1 VAIDN
6 FFAKFAPD
14 DQPEQRLEPGFG
26 SGANAQA
33 QSFDDLTPTTEPMPM
48 STPTPDDPT
57 QSTRNDSF
65 EPEAPAIDT
74 LLVGASTDTVAQRD
88 FGSSLGMRV
97 ERLTKKR
104 SLRLLTL
111 LISTG
116 VPALIMVILSGFGI
130 WSWRSGR
137 LDQYGYQASE
147 FLHTSAVNI
156 GLTIDGV
163 QLSGRFHTD
172 IADVQEAIGA
182 HQGAAILSIDPLQ
195 IKKRLETL
203 PWVES
208 AKVERILPSQ
218 LSVSLTERKPIAIWQ
233 NNGLHRLIDRNGV
246 EIVGASIEPFAGYL
260 PVVTGRDAP
269 EHASELIAILTHEPQ
284 LYEQTLA
291 ATRVGN
297 RRWDLTL
304 IGDVIVMLP
313 DTDVD
318 RAWSILAEAQRRGR
332 LLDRAI
338 NRVDLRAS
346 DRIVVTATDPE
357 NAEQAGFNV
366 TDLSNADAS
375 SLTDA

>member
-1 VAIDN
+1 MAIDN

-14 DQPEQRLEPGFG
+14 DQSAPKREPGFG
-26 SGANAQA
+26 ASTPAETP
-33 QSFDDLTPTTEPMPM
+33 SFDALTPGNNSAPGAIEGTEAETTETTGQPS
-48 STPTPDDPT
+48 STA
-57 QSTRNDSF
+57 
-65 EPEAPAIDT
+65 ET
-74 LLVGASTDTVAQRD
+74 LLVRGPSDTVAMRD
-88 FGSSLGMRV
+88 FGSSLGLRV

-104 SLRLLTL
+104 SMRLAALI
-111 LISTG
+111 ISTG
-116 VPALIMVILSGFGI
+116 VPTLLLLMMSGLGL

-137 LDQYGYQASE
+137 LDQFGFHAGE

-156 GLTIDGV
+156 GLTIKDV
-163 QLSGRFHTD
+163 HLSGRVHTD
-172 IADVQEAIGA
+172 VADVQEAIGA
-182 HQGAAILSIDPLQ
+182 HEGAAILSIDPLQ

-208 AKVERILPSQ
+208 AKVERILPSR
-218 LSVSLTERKPIAIWQ
+218 LSVSLTERQPIAIWQ
-233 NNGLHRLIDRNGV
+233 SNGLHRLIDRNGV

-260 PVVTGRDAP
+260 PVVTGLGAP
-269 EHASELIAILTHEPQ
+269 EHANELIAVLVNEPQ

-304 IGDVIVMLP
+304 IGDVVVMLP
-313 DTDVD
+313 DSDLA

-357 NAEQAGFNV
+357 RAEQAGFDA
-366 TDLSNADAS
+366 TDWPNNSAS

>member
-1 VAIDN
+1 MP
-6 FFAKFAPD
+6 K
-14 DQPEQRLEPGFG
+14 REPGFG
-26 SGANAQA
+26 SDGSSEAS
-33 QSFDDLTPTTEPMPM
+33 SFDALTTDTDSAPRSIDSGDAETEAAV
-48 STPTPDDPT
+48 DPRSPVT
-57 QSTRNDSF
+57 
-65 EPEAPAIDT
+65 ET
-74 LLVGASTDTVAQRD
+74 LLVNATSDTVAMRD

-104 SLRLLTL
+104 SMRLLAL

-116 VPALIMVILSGFGI
+116 LPSLLLLSISGFGL

-137 LDQYGYQASE
+137 LDQFGFHTGE

-156 GLTIDGV
+156 GLTIEDV
-163 QLSGRFHTD
+163 HLMGRAYTD

-182 HQGAAILSIDPLQ
+182 HEGAAILSIDPLQ

-218 LSVSLTERKPIAIWQ
+218 LSVSLTERQPIAIWQ
-233 NNGLHRLIDRNGV
+233 SNGLHRLIDRNGV
-246 EIVGASIEPFAGYL
+246 EIVGASIEPFADYL
-260 PVVTGRDAP
+260 PVVTGLDAP
-269 EHASELIAILTHEPQ
+269 EHANELIAILAQEPQ

-304 IGDVIVMLP
+304 IGDVVVMLP
-313 DTDVD
+313 DSDVA

-338 NRVDLRAS
+338 NRVDLRVS

-357 NAEQAGFNV
+357 TAKQADFSA
-366 TDLSNADAS
+366 TDLSNNSAS